1 MALSPQ
7 RRYQDELKR
16 YGLGLGGIQSPSKL
30 TFDAPVTGGSVQRK
44 LRGGIGSSGAMRTPF
59 AEDGAGPAAYDFE
72 REEFPDDPLA
82 GLTREEAID
91 YLVSMDIDV
100 ENPTLGMSEIVKRA
114 KNRPESILPTPSSD
128 VGSITEFA
136 EAYAKLAETNRPEP
150 SIPDRPDMSSLMK
163 SNPSAFADSPLDAIA
178 AQIAKAQIDP
188 SLSGANDSEIAQRM
202 IGDRKRSAE
211 EAAALGVDAV
221 IDKKMNKDAIAGL
234 LGDSGS
240 ADKDVAVEDAFL
252 GGMSEYYKALAQEV
266 PEVGDRKE
274 LLKKYMQEFSEAT
287 GIPVGEKVDKSQALM
302 ALGLS
307 LMQNRAGSGFNVGK
321 ILSSVG
327 QAGEAAMPYLTKAK
341 DEAKQARIAAGKYAL
356 QQIESDENASTAV
369 KTANIALYQDLALE
383 NIKHENE
390 MKQKILEAELEGNE
404 PKLVEALKSVGDLKV
419 RIGSQDLILK
429 RGANLEDQ
437 GRVVWQDP
445 VADSKTIATAYRKT
459 TGGLNSITRMN
470 ELLNLMSSEAE
481 GKLGATAAQ
490 GLLDKA
496 KEVGKAIGMD
506 LGPYTGGEDVS
517 PRVQYEKLSN
527 ALLANF
533 KRYLTSETGNGIS
546 TYDVKQIEKALG
558 KFGTFDDIAGAK
570 MALEEIMPMFTDSL
584 KALGPIVND
593 FSDRNQYR
601 KGVAGDEQ
609 YNDVM
614 KFLST
619 EFGQTNLINPVQIT
633 RDDGTIVTEYD
644 VSY

>member
-16 YGLGLGGIQSPSKL
+16 YGLGLGGLQSPSKL
-30 TFDAPVTGGSVQRK
+30 TFDAPVKGGSVQRK

-59 AEDGAGPAAYDFE
+59 AEDGPLADGYNFE
-72 REEFPDDPLA
+72 REQFPDDPLA

-91 YLVSMDIDV
+91 YLVSMNIDV

-114 KNRPESILPTPSSD
+114 KNRPQSVLQNIPKD
-128 VGSITEFA
+128 VGGITEFA

-150 SIPDRPDMSSLMK
+150 SISERPDMVSLME

-178 AQIAKAQIDP
+178 AQISKAQINP
-188 SLSGANDSEIAQRM
+188 SLNGANDSEIAQRM
-202 IGDRKRSAE
+202 IEDRKRSAK
-211 EAAALGVDAV
+211 EAAAVRVDAV
-221 IDKKMNKDAIAGL
+221 IDDKMNKDAISGL

-240 ADKDVAVEDAFL
+240 ADKNVAVEDAFL

-287 GIPVGEKVDKSQALM
+287 GIPVGGKVDKSQALM
-302 ALGLS
+302 AMGLS
-307 LMQNRAGSGFNVGK
+307 LMQNRAGKGFNVGK
-321 ILSSVG
+321 LLNAVG
-327 QAGEAAMPYLTKAK
+327 QAGDAAMPYLTKAK

-369 KTANIALYQDLALE
+369 KAANRALYQDLALE
-383 NIKHENE
+383 NLKHENE

-404 PKLVEALKSVGDLKV
+404 TGKVEALKSVGDLKI

-429 RGANLEDQ
+429 RGANIEDE

-445 VADSKTIATAYRKT
+445 VGDSKNIATAYRKT
-459 TGGLNSITRMN
+459 TGGLNSINRMS
-470 ELLNLMSSEAE
+470 ELLNLMGSEAE
-481 GKLGATAAQ
+481 GKLGGTAAQ

-496 KEVGKAIGMD
+496 KEVARSIGMD
-506 LGPYTGGEDVS
+506 LGSYTGGEDVA

-546 TYDVKQIEKALG
+546 TYDVQQIEKALG
-558 KFGTFDDIAGAK
+558 KFSTFDDISNAK
-570 MALEEIMPMFTDSL
+570 MALEEILPMFTHSL
-584 KALGPIVND
+584 TVLEPLVED
-593 FSDRNQYR
+593 FSDRKQYR
-601 KGVAGDEQ
+601 RGVAGDEQ

-614 KFLST
+614 NFLST
-619 EFGQTNLINPVQIT
+619 EFGKTNLINPVQTT
-633 RDDGTIVTEYD
+633 REDGTVVIEYD